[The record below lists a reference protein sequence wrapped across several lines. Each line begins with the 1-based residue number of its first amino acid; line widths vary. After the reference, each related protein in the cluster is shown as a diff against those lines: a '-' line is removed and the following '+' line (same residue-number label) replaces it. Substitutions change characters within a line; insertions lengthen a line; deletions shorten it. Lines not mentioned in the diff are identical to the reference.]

1 MKKRLIFF
9 CVLMLLLLA
18 SQVIMLFVVGAD
30 AFQEGWEKG
39 SKAESEATWANLL
52 YFFVGMFAL
61 VACLVS
67 FISFI
72 RFILN
77 VNHNKVF
84 VWENV
89 KLLRLSAYGLLFIAT
104 LVSSNELCSGGDF
117 IEIYNDFFDT
127 FLFGI
132 FSLIVAEVFAVG
144 LKLQEEQDLTI

>member
-1 MKKRLIFF
+1 MKKRLNFF

-18 SQVIMLFVVGAD
+18 SQVIMLFVFGAD
-30 AFQEGWEKG
+30 AFQEGFKQG
-39 SKAESEATWANLL
+39 SETEYKPTWANLL

>member
-1 MKKRLIFF
+1 MKKGLNFF

-30 AFQEGWEKG
+30 AFQEGFKQG
-39 SKAESEATWANLL
+39 SETEYKPTWTNLFL
-52 YFFVGMFAL
+52 SFVGLFAL
-61 VACLVS
+61 VACIVS
-67 FISFI
+67 FVCFI

-89 KLLRLSAYGLLFIAT
+89 KLLRLSAYGLMFIAA
-104 LVSSNELCSGGDF
+104 LESGNELCSGRDF
-117 IEIYNDFFDT
+117 IDIYNDFFDT
-127 FLFGI
+127 FQFGI